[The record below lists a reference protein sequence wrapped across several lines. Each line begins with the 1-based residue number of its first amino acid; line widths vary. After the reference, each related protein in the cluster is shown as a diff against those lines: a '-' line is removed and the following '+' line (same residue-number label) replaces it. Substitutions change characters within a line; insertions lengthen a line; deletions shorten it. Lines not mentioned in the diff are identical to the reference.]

1 MGAGG
6 IVLIIVVILAVIG
19 IAWLLFWWLY
29 ERASKEMS
37 FVRTGLG
44 GEKVVMSSGAFV
56 LPVLHNT
63 TPVNMKTVLLDLERG
78 DEHALITRDR
88 MRVNVTAEFFVRVRP
103 NAEAIA
109 AAAQTLG
116 SRTLEAEQIRPLL
129 EGKFV
134 DALRAVA
141 AERDMQQLHEQRID
155 FVRTVREALA
165 GEIEHNGLE
174 LESISLTGLD
184 QASREHFN
192 PNNAFDAEG
201 LTKLTAE
208 IETRRRARNEIE
220 QDAEVAIQEKNLEA
234 ERLKLEIA
242 KQEEH
247 ARLQQQKEIALRRAQ
262 QKSEIAAGEAERDR
276 HVEESRVNAREQIE
290 LTQLTSE
297 RIVSEARL
305 DSEQKVREHEIARD
319 ATIELARFERDISVA
334 ERSKDQSRAQAEAE
348 EARSEAVRASET
360 VTTVREVERAERQKA
375 IELVAARQ
383 EAERSAVDV
392 VVSAEARRQAAIEQA
407 ETSQIQTES
416 EANRV
421 RLLALAETEAEKQR
435 AEAADVRNAVEAKA
449 QRAMH
454 EADTALTPAL
464 IELKV
469 KMAIIERLQEIIGET
484 VKPLENIEGIKI
496 VHVDGLGAGSGGSRG
511 EGSGPGN
518 YAEQLTDSALRY
530 RAQAPIVDALLKGD
544 RHAGRGSGPPRGR
557 AGSPVQSARRRGRL
571 TRPGGGDMTIDARL
585 ATLGITLPPPLA
597 PLGAYVG
604 AVVAGNLVFVA
615 GHGPRREDG
624 SYPSG
629 KVPADV
635 SVEEAVEAARLV
647 GLNVLSSLEAAIGDL
662 DRVERFVKVLGMVNA
677 EPDFRQHPKVLDGF
691 SNLMIDI
698 FGEPGRC
705 AALRGRHGLA
715 AEPDT
720 GRDRSGRR
728 SQELT
733 AGRHCCRARMR
744 GY

>member
-44 GEKVVMSSGAFV
+44 GEKVVMSSGALV
-56 LPVLHNT
+56 LPVLHDA
-63 TPVNMKTVLLDLERG
+63 TPVNMKTLLLDLTREN
-78 DEHALITRDR
+78 EHALITRDR

-116 SRTLEAEQIRPLL
+116 SKTLDAEQLRPLL

-141 AERDMQQLHEQRID
+141 AERDMQQLHEQRIA
-155 FVRTVREALA
+155 FVQTVRDALA
-165 GEIEHNGLE
+165 EEIVHNGLE

-184 QASREHFN
+184 QASREYFN

-262 QKSEIAAGEAERDR
+262 QKSEIAAGDAERDR
-276 HVEESRVNAREQIE
+276 HVDESRVNAREQIE
-290 LTQLTSE
+290 LTQITSE
-297 RIVSEARL
+297 RIVNEARL

-334 ERSKDQSRAQAEAE
+334 ERSKDQSRAQAAAE
-348 EARSEAVRASET
+348 TARSEAVRASET

-375 IELVAARQ
+375 IELVTARQ
-383 EAERSAVDV
+383 EAERTAIGV
-392 VVSAEARRQAAIEQA
+392 VVSAEARRQAASEQA
-407 ETSQIQTES
+407 ETNQIQTES
-416 EANRV
+416 EASRV
-421 RLLALAETEAEKQR
+421 RLLALAEADAEKQR
-435 AEAADVRNAVEAKA
+435 ADAADVRSAVEAKA

-454 EADTALTPAL
+454 EADTALTPEL

-469 KMAIIERLQEIIGET
+469 RMAIIERLQEIIGET

-496 VHVDGLGAGSGGSRG
+496 VHVDGFGSGSGGSRSDDG
-511 EGSGPGN
+511 APGN

-530 RAQAPIVDALLKGD
+530 RAQAPIVDALLKEIGM
-544 RHAGRGSGPPRGR
+544 
-557 AGSPVQSARRRGRL
+557 
-571 TRPGGGDMTIDARL
+571 PGTDPNRL
-585 ATLGITLPPPLA
+585 ADILDRLSNP
-597 PLGAYVG
+597 
-604 AVVAGNLVFVA
+604 
-615 GHGPRREDG
+615 
-624 SYPSG
+624 
-629 KVPADV
+629 PAD
-635 SVEEAVEAARLV
+635 
-647 GLNVLSSLEAAIGDL
+647 
-662 DRVERFVKVLGMVNA
+662 
-677 EPDFRQHPKVLDGF
+677 PD
-691 SNLMIDI
+691 
-698 FGEPGRC
+698 
-705 AALRGRHGLA
+705 
-715 AEPDT
+715 
-720 GRDRSGRR
+720 
-728 SQELT
+728 
-733 AGRHCCRARMR
+733 
-744 GY
+744 

>member
-44 GEKVVMSSGAFV
+44 GEKVVMSSGALV

-63 TPVNMKTVLLDLERG
+63 TPVNMKTLLLDLTREN
-78 DEHALITRDR
+78 EHALITRDR

-116 SRTLEAEQIRPLL
+116 SKTLDAEQLRPLL

-141 AERDMQQLHEQRID
+141 AERDMQQLHEQRIA
-155 FVRTVREALA
+155 FVQTVRDALA
-165 GEIEHNGLE
+165 EEIVHNGLE

-184 QASREHFN
+184 QASREYFN

-262 QKSEIAAGEAERDR
+262 QKSEIAAGDAERDR
-276 HVEESRVNAREQIE
+276 HVDESRVNAREQIE
-290 LTQLTSE
+290 LTQITSE
-297 RIVSEARL
+297 RIVNEARL

-334 ERSKDQSRAQAEAE
+334 ERSKDQSRAQAAAE
-348 EARSEAVRASET
+348 TARSEAVRASET

-375 IELVAARQ
+375 IELVTARQ
-383 EAERSAVDV
+383 EAERTAIGV
-392 VVSAEARRQAAIEQA
+392 VVSAEARRQAASEQA
-407 ETSQIQTES
+407 ETNQIQTES
-416 EANRV
+416 EASRV
-421 RLLALAETEAEKQR
+421 RLLALAEADAEKQR
-435 AEAADVRNAVEAKA
+435 ADAADVRSAVEAKA

-454 EADTALTPAL
+454 EADTALTPEL

-469 KMAIIERLQEIIGET
+469 RMAIIERLQEIIGET

-496 VHVDGLGAGSGGSRG
+496 VHVDGLGSGSGGSRSDG
-511 EGSGPGN
+511 GAPEN

-530 RAQAPIVDALLKGD
+530 RAQAPIVDALLKEIGM
-544 RHAGRGSGPPRGR
+544 SGADPN
-557 AGSPVQSARRRGRL
+557 
-571 TRPGGGDMTIDARL
+571 RL
-585 ATLGITLPPPLA
+585 ADILDRLSNP
-597 PLGAYVG
+597 
-604 AVVAGNLVFVA
+604 
-615 GHGPRREDG
+615 
-624 SYPSG
+624 
-629 KVPADV
+629 PAD
-635 SVEEAVEAARLV
+635 
-647 GLNVLSSLEAAIGDL
+647 
-662 DRVERFVKVLGMVNA
+662 
-677 EPDFRQHPKVLDGF
+677 PD
-691 SNLMIDI
+691 
-698 FGEPGRC
+698 
-705 AALRGRHGLA
+705 
-715 AEPDT
+715 
-720 GRDRSGRR
+720 
-728 SQELT
+728 
-733 AGRHCCRARMR
+733 
-744 GY
+744 

>member
-6 IVLIIVVILAVIG
+6 IVLIIVGILAVIG

-29 ERASKEMS
+29 DRASKEMS

-44 GEKVVMSSGAFV
+44 GEKVVMNSGAFV

-63 TPVNMKTVLLDLERG
+63 TPVNMKTMLLDIARG
-78 DEHALITRDR
+78 NEQALITRDR

-116 SRTLEAEQIRPLL
+116 SKTLDMEQLRPLL

-141 AERDMQQLHEQRID
+141 AERDMQQLHEQRIA
-155 FVRTVREALA
+155 FVQSVRDALA
-165 GEIEHNGLE
+165 EEIVHNGLE

-184 QASREHFN
+184 QASREYFN

-234 ERLKLEIA
+234 ERVKLDIA

-247 ARLQQQKEIALRRAQ
+247 ARLQQQKEIAIQRAQ
-262 QKSEIAAGEAERDR
+262 QKSEIAAEEAERDR

-290 LTQLTSE
+290 LTQITSE

-305 DSEQKVREHEIARD
+305 DSEQKVREREIARD

-334 ERSKDQSRAQAEAE
+334 ERSRDQSGAQAAAE
-348 EARSEAVRASET
+348 TARAEAVRASET

-383 EAERSAVDV
+383 EAERTAIGV
-392 VVSAEARRQAAIEQA
+392 VVSAEARRQAAAEQA
-407 ETSQIQTES
+407 ETNQIQTES

-421 RLLALAETEAEKQR
+421 RLLALAEADAEKQR
-435 AEAADVRNAVEAKA
+435 ADAADVRSTVEAKA

-454 EADTALTPAL
+454 EADTALTPEL

-496 VHVDGLGAGSGGSRG
+496 VHVDGLGGGSGGSG
-511 EGSGPGN
+511 GDGGVPGN

-530 RAQAPIVDALLKGD
+530 RAQAPIIDALLKEIGMPGAD
-544 RHAGRGSGPPRGR
+544 P
-557 AGSPVQSARRRGRL
+557 GRL
-571 TRPGGGDMTIDARL
+571 
-585 ATLGITLPPPLA
+585 
-597 PLGAYVG
+597 
-604 AVVAGNLVFVA
+604 
-615 GHGPRREDG
+615 
-624 SYPSG
+624 
-629 KVPADV
+629 ADI
-635 SVEEAVEAARLV
+635 
-647 GLNVLSSLEAAIGDL
+647 LNRLSSPPEDAD
-662 DRVERFVKVLGMVNA
+662 
-677 EPDFRQHPKVLDGF
+677 
-691 SNLMIDI
+691 
-698 FGEPGRC
+698 
-705 AALRGRHGLA
+705 
-715 AEPDT
+715 
-720 GRDRSGRR
+720 
-728 SQELT
+728 
-733 AGRHCCRARMR
+733 
-744 GY
+744 

>member
-6 IVLIIVVILAVIG
+6 IVLIVVVILAVIG

-44 GEKVVMSSGAFV
+44 GEKVVMNSGAFV

-63 TPVNMKTVLLDLERG
+63 TPVNMKTVLLDLARG
-78 DEHALITRDR
+78 NEHALITRDR

-103 NAEAIA
+103 NAGAIA

-116 SRTLEAEQIRPLL
+116 SRTLEADQLRPLL

-247 ARLQQQKEIALRRAQ
+247 ARLQQQKEIALRRAL

-348 EARSEAVRASET
+348 KARSEAVQASET

-392 VVSAEARRQAAIEQA
+392 VVSAEARRRAAIEQA

-435 AEAADVRNAVEAKA
+435 AEAADVRSTVEARA

-454 EADTALTPAL
+454 EADTALTPEL

-496 VHVDGLGAGSGGSRG
+496 VHVDGLGAGSSGSRG
-511 EGSGPGN
+511 EGGGPSN

-530 RAQAPIVDALLKGD
+530 RAQAPIVDALLKEIGMPGAD
-544 RHAGRGSGPPRGR
+544 P
-557 AGSPVQSARRRGRL
+557 GRL
-571 TRPGGGDMTIDARL
+571 
-585 ATLGITLPPPLA
+585 
-597 PLGAYVG
+597 
-604 AVVAGNLVFVA
+604 
-615 GHGPRREDG
+615 
-624 SYPSG
+624 
-629 KVPADV
+629 ADV
-635 SVEEAVEAARLV
+635 
-647 GLNVLSSLEAAIGDL
+647 L
-662 DRVERFVKVLGMVNA
+662 DRLSKPPA
-677 EPDFRQHPKVLDGF
+677 
-691 SNLMIDI
+691 
-698 FGEPGRC
+698 GE
-705 AALRGRHGLA
+705 
-715 AEPDT
+715 D
-720 GRDRSGRR
+720 D
-728 SQELT
+728 
-733 AGRHCCRARMR
+733 
-744 GY
+744 

>member
-29 ERASKEMS
+29 DRASKEMS

-44 GEKVVMSSGAFV
+44 GEKVVMNSGAFV

-63 TPVNMKTVLLDLERG
+63 TPVNMKTMLLDIARG
-78 DEHALITRDR
+78 NEQALITRDR

-103 NAEAIA
+103 EAEAIA
-109 AAAQTLG
+109 AAAQSLG
-116 SRTLEAEQIRPLL
+116 SRTLDMEQLRPLL

-141 AERDMQQLHEQRID
+141 AERDMQQLHEQRIA
-155 FVRTVREALA
+155 FVQSVRDALA
-165 GEIEHNGLE
+165 EEIVHNGLE

-184 QASREHFN
+184 QASREYFN

-234 ERLKLEIA
+234 ERLKLEIG

-247 ARLQQQKEIALRRAQ
+247 ARLQQQKEIALRRAE
-262 QKSEIAAGEAERDR
+262 QKSEIAAAEAERDR
-276 HVEESRVNAREQIE
+276 HVEESRVNAREQTE
-290 LTQLTSE
+290 LTQITSE

-319 ATIELARFERDISVA
+319 STIELARFDRDISVA

-348 EARSEAVRASET
+348 TARAEAVRAGEA

-383 EAERSAVDV
+383 EAERSAIGE
-392 VVSAEARRQAAIEQA
+392 VVSAEARRQAAAEQA
-407 ETSQIQTES
+407 ETNQIQTES

-421 RLLALAETEAEKQR
+421 RLLALAETDAEKQR
-435 AEAADVRNAVEAKA
+435 AEAADVRSAVEAKA

-454 EADTALTPAL
+454 EADTALTPEL

-469 KMAIIERLQEIIGET
+469 RMAIIERLQEIIGET

-496 VHVDGLGAGSGGSRG
+496 VHVDGLGAGSGVSGSNG
-511 EGSGPGN
+511 GVPGN

-530 RAQAPIVDALLKGD
+530 RAQAPIVDALLKEIGM
-544 RHAGRGSGPPRGR
+544 
-557 AGSPVQSARRRGRL
+557 
-571 TRPGGGDMTIDARL
+571 PGADPNRL
-585 ATLGITLPPPLA
+585 ADILDRLSNPPP
-597 PLGAYVG
+597 
-604 AVVAGNLVFVA
+604 
-615 GHGPRREDG
+615 
-624 SYPSG
+624 
-629 KVPADV
+629 
-635 SVEEAVEAARLV
+635 
-647 GLNVLSSLEAAIGDL
+647 
-662 DRVERFVKVLGMVNA
+662 
-677 EPDFRQHPKVLDGF
+677 
-691 SNLMIDI
+691 
-698 FGEPGRC
+698 
-705 AALRGRHGLA
+705 
-715 AEPDT
+715 DT
-720 GRDRSGRR
+720 D
-728 SQELT
+728 
-733 AGRHCCRARMR
+733 
-744 GY
+744 

>member
-29 ERASKEMS
+29 DRASKEMS

-44 GEKVVMSSGAFV
+44 GEKVVMNSGAFV

-63 TPVNMKTVLLDLERG
+63 TPVNMKTMLLDIARG
-78 DEHALITRDR
+78 DEQALITRDR

-109 AAAQTLG
+109 AAAQSLG
-116 SRTLEAEQIRPLL
+116 SRTLDMEQLRPLL

-141 AERDMQQLHEQRID
+141 AERDMQQLHEQRIA
-155 FVRTVREALA
+155 FVQSVRDALA
-165 GEIEHNGLE
+165 EEIVHNGLE

-184 QASREHFN
+184 QASREYFN

-234 ERLKLEIA
+234 ERLKLEIG

-247 ARLQQQKEIALRRAQ
+247 ARLQQQKEIALRRAE
-262 QKSEIAAGEAERDR
+262 QKSEIAAAEAERDR
-276 HVEESRVNAREQIE
+276 HVEESRVNAREQTE
-290 LTQLTSE
+290 LTQITSE

-334 ERSKDQSRAQAEAE
+334 ERSKDQSRAQTEAE
-348 EARSEAVRASET
+348 TARAEAVRAGEA

-375 IELVAARQ
+375 VELVAARQ
-383 EAERSAVDV
+383 EAERSAIGE
-392 VVSAEARRQAAIEQA
+392 VVSAEARRQAAAEQA
-407 ETSQIQTES
+407 ETNHIQTES

-421 RLLALAETEAEKQR
+421 RLLALAEADAEKQR
-435 AEAADVRNAVEAKA
+435 AEAADVRSAVEARA

-454 EADTALTPAL
+454 EADTALTPEL

-469 KMAIIERLQEIIGET
+469 KMAIIERLREIIGET

-496 VHVDGLGAGSGGSRG
+496 VHVDGLAGGSGVSRG
-511 EGSGPGN
+511 DGGVPGN

-530 RAQAPIVDALLKGD
+530 RAQAPIIDALLKEIGM
-544 RHAGRGSGPPRGR
+544 
-557 AGSPVQSARRRGRL
+557 
-571 TRPGGGDMTIDARL
+571 PGADPNRL
-585 ATLGITLPPPLA
+585 ADILD
-597 PLGAYVG
+597 
-604 AVVAGNLVFVA
+604 
-615 GHGPRREDG
+615 R
-624 SYPSG
+624 
-629 KVPADV
+629 
-635 SVEEAVEAARLV
+635 
-647 GLNVLSSLEAAIGDL
+647 LSSPPTD
-662 DRVERFVKVLGMVNA
+662 
-677 EPDFRQHPKVLDGF
+677 PD
-691 SNLMIDI
+691 
-698 FGEPGRC
+698 
-705 AALRGRHGLA
+705 
-715 AEPDT
+715 
-720 GRDRSGRR
+720 
-728 SQELT
+728 
-733 AGRHCCRARMR
+733 
-744 GY
+744 